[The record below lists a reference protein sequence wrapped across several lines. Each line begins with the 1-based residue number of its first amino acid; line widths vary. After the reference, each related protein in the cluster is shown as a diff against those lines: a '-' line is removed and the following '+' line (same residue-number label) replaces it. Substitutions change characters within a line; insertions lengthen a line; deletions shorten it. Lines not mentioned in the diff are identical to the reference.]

1 MFVIMKSMQCL
12 IGSQWSCWRR
22 VRGLQDCYFCYFIFC
37 RHTFNVCFTVCVYIV
52 LIELKKDGFGTLS
65 YYGCIVAEQ
74 LTDGRPSKQEMCAFR
89 TAEKAFSVYWNAC
102 TEKCQLQVTNLI
114 YRVNDRALKLD
125 IKLTADSRLP
135 TNLDDQNE

>member
-37 RHTFNVCFTVCVYIV
+37 RQMFNVCFTVCVYIV

-74 LTDGRPSKQEMCAFR
+74 LTDGRPSKQEMCVHFVQPR
-89 TAEKAFSVYWNAC
+89 KQSRYTGMPVLRNVNYRS
-102 TEKCQLQVTNLI
+102 LI
-114 YRVNDRALKLD
+114 
-125 IKLTADSRLP
+125 
-135 TNLDDQNE
+135 